1 MSDLLLTYI
10 IPVYNTERYLSRC
23 LNSVVSQGLA
33 EDEYEVLVVD
43 DGSTDGSLDIVK
55 AFALEH
61 PSVRILSQP
70 NAGVS
75 AARNLALDHARGE
88 YIQFVDSDDYL
99 EEGVMASLLRQ
110 VIDERLDVLLF
121 NYKSVDDMGRPVPS
135 VKQGDQYPSTSVM
148 SGTDYLSGHAMT
160 PYIWRFLICRSFFE
174 KGGGDGQGWR
184 FDTSLIVCEDGA
196 LIARFL
202 LAAARVAHS
211 GTVVYCYVNRSDSA
225 MHNTDREHLRR
236 RILSQVDS
244 AASISETISSYE
256 KVTGETSPASVSGL
270 RNVYLYFALTKAL
283 TSGCVDEV
291 LERMRQAGLYPFPC
305 VGPEANYSGKKWK
318 IIHYLMMHPRLW
330 KWLSY
335 IYRKIRQ

>member
-1 MSDLLLTYI
+1 MLTYI
-10 IPVYNTERYLSRC
+10 VPVYNTERYLSRC
-23 LNSVVSQGLA
+23 LNSIVNQGLA
-33 EDEYEVLVVD
+33 DDEYEVLVVD
-43 DGSTDGSLDIVK
+43 DGSTDGSLDILK

-99 EEGVMASLLRQ
+99 EDGVMASLMRQ
-110 VIDERLDVLLF
+110 AIDERLDVLLF
-121 NYKSVDDMGRPVPS
+121 NYKSVDDQGRSVPS

-148 SGTDYLSGHAMT
+148 TGADYLSGHAMT
-160 PYIWRFLICRSFFE
+160 PYVWRFLICRSFFE
-174 KGGGDGQGWR
+174 KGGNDLGDGKGWR
-184 FDTSLIVCEDGA
+184 FNTSLIVCEDGA

-202 LAAARVAHS
+202 LAASRVAHN
-211 GTVVYCYVNRSDSA
+211 GTVAYCYVNRSDSA

-244 AASISETISSYE
+244 AASINETISNYE
-256 KVTGETSPASVSGL
+256 KTKGETSPASVSGL

-291 LERMRQAGLYPFPC
+291 LERMRQVGLYPFPC
-305 VGPEANYSGKKWK
+305 VGPEANYFGKKWK
-318 IIHYLMMHPRLW
+318 LIHSLMMHPRLW